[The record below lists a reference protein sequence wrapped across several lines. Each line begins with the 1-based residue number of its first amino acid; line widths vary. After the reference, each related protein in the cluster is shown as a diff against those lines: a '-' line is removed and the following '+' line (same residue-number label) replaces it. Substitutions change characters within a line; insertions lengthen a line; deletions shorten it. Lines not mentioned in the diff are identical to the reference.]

1 MINLLNIGE
10 RTGSGIPMIFE
21 AWKGE
26 GFNEP
31 AYTEQIEI
39 NRCFLSLSLTKT
51 SDKKQAIT
59 IKTAKPKNKKSDDR
73 KRSILDYLAF
83 HAASTS
89 KEVAE
94 HLGISSDRARV
105 YLQEF
110 ASNGIVIA
118 EGQNRNRTYR
128 LKVKR

>member
-1 MINLLNIGE
+1 L
-10 RTGSGIPMIFE
+10 
-21 AWKGE
+21 A
-26 GFNEP
+26 
-31 AYTEQIEI
+31 
-39 NRCFLSLSLTKT
+39 KT
-51 SDKKQAIT
+51 SDKKQAIKASDKKQAT
-59 IKTAKPKNKKSDDR
+59 IAVNAKPKIKKSDDR

-110 ASNGIVIA
+110 VSSGVIIA
-118 EGQNRNRTYR
+118 EGENRNRTYR
-128 LKVKR
+128 LKTTK